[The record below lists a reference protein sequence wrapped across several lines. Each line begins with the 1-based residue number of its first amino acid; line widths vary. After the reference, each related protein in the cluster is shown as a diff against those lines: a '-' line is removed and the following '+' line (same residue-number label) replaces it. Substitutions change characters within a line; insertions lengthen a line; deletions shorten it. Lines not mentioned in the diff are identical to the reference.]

1 MDPLTIAAM
10 LLVIA
15 LNNGIEE
22 NKAKISFQEE
32 QIIYLESEVEA
43 NQQLLHDLNMAM
55 GAEVQAL
62 IQQDMAHAGSI
73 SAVGAESNLS
83 DQMLI
88 DRIDRLKEKVDFL
101 DNKIIELYD

>member
-10 LLVIA
+10 LLVVA

-32 QIIYLESEVEA
+32 QIIYLESEVQA

-73 SAVGAESNLS
+73 SAVGTESNLS